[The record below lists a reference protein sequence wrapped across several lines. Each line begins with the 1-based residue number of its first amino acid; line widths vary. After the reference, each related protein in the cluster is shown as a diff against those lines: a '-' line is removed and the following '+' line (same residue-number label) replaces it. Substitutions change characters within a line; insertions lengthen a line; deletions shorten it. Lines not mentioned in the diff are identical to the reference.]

1 MGYLWLFSVLLLSP
15 SPSLYL
21 LWCDLL
27 LLLPFKSL
35 VVFVLCSI
43 SLSVYYCLIIG
54 LISTVYY
61 LLYLKL
67 LFLLLYPTIFIIK
80 GIFLNLPCK
89 EKEEKK
95 FLLVQELSRTFLLIN
110 NILFSPPF

>member
-1 MGYLWLFSVLLLSP
+1 MGKTTTTYLWLFSILLLSP
-15 SPSLYL
+15 SPSLYF

-27 LLLPFKSL
+27 LLPFKGL

-89 EKEEKK
+89 EKEKK
-95 FLLVQELSRTFLLIN
+95 IPAGSGVVPYISIN
-110 NILFSPPF
+110 Y

>member
-1 MGYLWLFSVLLLSP
+1 M
-15 SPSLYL
+15 LYL
-21 LWCDLL
+21 T
-27 LLLPFKSL
+27 
-35 VVFVLCSI
+35 
-43 SLSVYYCLIIG
+43 LSVYYCLIIG

-80 GIFLNLPCK
+80 GFFLNLPCK

-95 FLLVQELSRTFLLIN
+95 IPAGSGVVPYISIN
-110 NILFSPPF
+110 Y